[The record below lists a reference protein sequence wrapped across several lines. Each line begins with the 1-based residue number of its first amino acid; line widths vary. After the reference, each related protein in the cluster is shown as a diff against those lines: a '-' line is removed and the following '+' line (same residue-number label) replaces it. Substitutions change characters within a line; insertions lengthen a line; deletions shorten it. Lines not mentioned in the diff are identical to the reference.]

1 MKVVTTVEELTISNG
16 KVCRCG
22 GGMEKEQEKERREWR
37 LKDRGRKGC
46 TWKHPTS
53 MKPKAARTPTH
64 IVKTLRHRIPRKV
77 SK

>member
-1 MKVVTTVEELTISNG
+1 MWRRDG
-16 KVCRCG
+16 
-22 GGMEKEQEKERREWR
+22 ERRGEGEEKRR